1 MIGRALLGSLALAVA
16 WTLLIAISAGIGL
29 AIRGRVFSE
38 RRIRAHTLIAA
49 FWLGMAVTVLL
60 LQLWHLF
67 WPINAAAFVL
77 LVATAAIGFA
87 EHARALRAWT
97 QGLHRPTALAT
108 AAALALAAL
117 WLGNRGLAAVAN
129 FDTYMY
135 HVPAVEWYK
144 QYPLVP
150 GLGNLHERFA
160 FNNASFLY
168 AALLESALW
177 ARGSTHLVNGVFVLA
192 FLAGIIARFAQHLN
206 GSGVRGPTVFDLVLL
221 GPVLAVGTHAPMF
234 AGLTPDLPAGLAILA
249 GFSLLVSAVW
259 NVPADPDERA
269 FTLFV
274 AGTTFALAATLKLS
288 VAGGALPA
296 WIITAFVLWRMN
308 REQALLRGRMLLMVA
323 GFSTTLVGLW
333 VTRGMMTSGY
343 PLYPSTLAGLP
354 VDWQIPAENA
364 RASYDW
370 IAFFAR
376 LFHDPTAYNAGD
388 WSAYVC
394 SPTAWIG
401 PWFRDLLHPEYLWQI
416 PVPVVL
422 VATFGV
428 LAARGRAR
436 RELPPRAWFLLLPPA
451 MAIVMWWVVAPRPLF
466 GYWAFWLAAAVV
478 AAAAAPALPKARW
491 LFVFAVTGA
500 LGVMSLPLLGA
511 GVEAAR
517 ATEQS
522 NLAAAAGVWFVQP
535 DSASLIQRTRWDFPL
550 RPYETRSG
558 LTLYVPTGH
567 RCGRAQL
574 PCTSHPSP
582 SLELREPGRMRS
594 GFRARGEWVA
604 ERWPNPWNSFLANW
618 RAPVSCGEP
627 TPRGSRG
634 TDE

>member
-16 WTLLIAISAGIGL
+16 WTFLIAISAGIGM
-29 AIRGRVFSE
+29 AIRGRVLSE
-38 RRIRAHTLIAA
+38 RRVNAHTLMGA

-60 LQLWHLF
+60 LQLWHLI
-67 WPINAAAFVL
+67 WPINAAAFL
-77 LVATAAIGFA
+77 LLAAIAAVGLA
-87 EHARALRAWT
+87 EHARALRAWM
-97 QGLHRPTALAT
+97 QDLHRPSALAAT
-108 AAALALAAL
+108 AALALAAL
-117 WLGNRGLAAVAN
+117 WLGNRGLATVSN

-150 GLGNLHERFA
+150 GLGNLQERFA
-160 FNNASFLY
+160 FNNANFLY

-192 FLAGIIARFAQHLN
+192 FLAGIAARFAQRLE
-206 GSGVRGPTVFDLVLL
+206 GSTVRGPAAFDLVLL
-221 GPVLAVGTHAPMF
+221 GPVLAVGAQASMF
-234 AGLTPDLPAGLAILA
+234 AGLTPDLPAGLALLA

-259 NVPADPDERA
+259 NVPADPGERA

-296 WIITAFVLWRMN
+296 WIITGFMLWRMN
-308 REQALLRGRMLLMVA
+308 RERTPLSGKMLLIMA
-323 GFSTTLVGLW
+323 GFSTALVGLW
-333 VTRGMMTSGY
+333 LARGIMTSGY
-343 PLYPSTLAGLP
+343 PMYPSTLAGLP
-354 VDWQIPAENA
+354 VDWRMPAENA

-376 LFHDPTAYNAGD
+376 TFHDPATYNAGD

-394 SPTAWIG
+394 SPTTWIG
-401 PWFRDLLHPEYLWQI
+401 PWFRSMLLPQNLWQI

-422 VATFGV
+422 LATLGV
-428 LAARGRAR
+428 LTTRERAR
-436 RELPPRAWFLLLPPA
+436 HELPARAWLLLIPPA

-478 AAAAAPALPKARW
+478 AAAAAPALPITRR
-491 LFVFAVTGA
+491 LLVLGLTTG
-500 LGVMSLPLLGA
+500 LGVMSLPLLGS
-511 GVEAAR
+511 GLDAAR
-517 ATEQS
+517 ATDGS
-522 NLAAAAGVWFVQP
+522 NLAAAAGVWFVKP
-535 DSASLIQRTRWDFPL
+535 DSASLVQRTRWDFPL
-550 RPYETRSG
+550 RTYQTRSG
-558 LTLYVPTGH
+558 LTLYVPVGH
-567 RCGRAQL
+567 RCGRGQL

-582 SLELREPGRMRS
+582 SLELRGAGMRT
-594 GFRARGEWVA
+594 GFRARGEWAA

-618 RAPVSCGEP
+618 RAPLSCDEATPAGEG
-627 TPRGSRG
+627 RR
-634 TDE
+634 

>member
-16 WTLLIAISAGIGL
+16 WAFLIAIAAGIGM
-29 AIRGRVFSE
+29 AIRARVLSE
-38 RRIRAHTLIAA
+38 RRVNAHSLTGA

-60 LQLWHLF
+60 LQVWHLI
-67 WPINAAAFVL
+67 WPINAAAFL
-77 LVATAAIGFA
+77 LLAAIAAVGLA
-87 EHARALRAWT
+87 QHAPALRAWMR
-97 QGLHRPTALAT
+97 GLHRPTALAT
-108 AAALALAAL
+108 TAALALAAL

-192 FLAGIIARFAQHLN
+192 ILAGIAARFAQRLEESN
-206 GSGVRGPTVFDLVLL
+206 ARGPAVFDLLLL
-221 GPVLAVGTHAPMF
+221 GPVLAVGAQASMF

-259 NVPADPDERA
+259 NVPADPGERA

-296 WIITAFVLWRMN
+296 WIFTAYVLWRMN
-308 REQALLRGRMLLMVA
+308 RDRTALSGRMLLIMA
-323 GFSTTLVGLW
+323 GFSTALAGLW
-333 VTRGMMTSGY
+333 VARGIMTSGY
-343 PLYPSTLAGLP
+343 PMYPSTLAGLP
-354 VDWQIPAENA
+354 VDWRMPVENA

-370 IAFFAR
+370 IAYFAR
-376 LFHDPTAYNAGD
+376 TFHDPATYNAGD

-394 SPTAWIG
+394 SPGAWIG
-401 PWFRDLLHPEYLWQI
+401 PWLRALLVPQNLWQVA
-416 PVPVVL
+416 VPAVL
-422 VATFGV
+422 LATLGV
-428 LAARGRAR
+428 LATRERAR
-436 RELPPRAWFLLLPPA
+436 RELPPRAWLLLLPPA
-451 MAIVMWWVVAPRPLF
+451 AAIVMWWVVAPRPLF

-478 AAAAAPALPKARW
+478 AAAAAPVLPRTRW
-491 LFVFAVTGA
+491 LLVLA
-500 LGVMSLPLLGA
+500 LASGLAVMSLPLLGA
-511 GVEAAR
+511 GLDAAR
-517 ATEQS
+517 ATDRS
-522 NLAAAAGVWFVQP
+522 NLAAAAGVWFVKP
-535 DSASLIQRTRWDFPL
+535 DSGSLVQRTRWDYPL
-550 RPYETRSG
+550 RPYQTRSG
-558 LTLYVPTGH
+558 LTLYVPSGH
-567 RCGRAQL
+567 RCGRGQL

-582 SLELREPGRMRS
+582 SLELRGAGMRT
-594 GFRARGEWVA
+594 GFRATGEWAA

-618 RAPVSCGEP
+618 RAPVSCSEVPPQDREGA
-627 TPRGSRG
+627 
-634 TDE
+634 DK